1 MEYHSQDWH
10 ERQCH
15 SVSEHVVLLSFM
27 CKHLPVKRQK
37 GAMCPPESFF
47 FLYPFI
53 LVLRGLSL
61 HSRMTGLTP
70 LPCLSVDAVVLTH
83 HQSLARASVSSPAA
97 WPANAPCFCRCLPH
111 PLWRPAQSP
120 KRPSEANANVTEINP
135 DFTNNIIRL
144 FSRCNVSGLM
154 FTRWPVCLLAAP
166 YTVGSFSK
174 VEKCFIEGIHFS
186 QLSKPTF

>member
-15 SVSEHVVLLSFM
+15 SVSEHVLLSFM

-37 GAMCPPESFF
+37 RCHVSTKILFSF
-47 FLYPFI
+47 YPVI
-53 LVLRGLSL
+53 LVLQGLSL

-70 LPCLSVDAVVLTH
+70 LPCLSADAVVLTH

-111 PLWRPAQSP
+111 PFWRPAQSP
-120 KRPSEANANVTEINP
+120 KRPSVANANVTEIYP
-135 DFTNNIIRL
+135 DFTNNIIGL
-144 FSRCNVSGLM
+144 FSRSNVLG
-154 FTRWPVCLLAAP
+154 
-166 YTVGSFSK
+166 
-174 VEKCFIEGIHFS
+174 
-186 QLSKPTF
+186 